1 MNNIENYEYPEQ
13 MEMSS
18 RNKDLLIYPENRDYL
33 DLDCLKATNFLA
45 ILHKIFGV
53 LAMLQ
58 GILISLTLIG
68 ALIGVPLILAGKK
81 LFDSGEDLSKFNISN
96 SMNDIRSFFGNY
108 KKYWKNV
115 ILIIIFQI
123 AAVFLAIIFLI
134 ISIAMSNNKNTSSG
148 VITSPEYTVS
158 SANNSNSTETN
169 QLGQV
174 NPLSSRRNL
183 DLDELHNLMEEV
195 VINGNE
201 NELSKYT
208 KEELKI
214 LRNMIFAEK
223 GYIFSKGQLKEYF
236 ETKPWYKPYIKN
248 QTDIQLNEYE
258 KTFISIMS
266 KYEGIPD
273 PVVNYNKSIE
283 AVNRTTFRTS
293 RNIDEIDLD
302 ELHSLM
308 EEVVIN
314 GNEGVLTEYSRREL
328 KILRNMIFAEKGYIF
343 KGGEMDAYFNRKSWY
358 DPYIDDQSLIQLS
371 EYEKEF
377 VNKLRKYEGS

>member
-1 MNNIENYEYPEQ
+1 MNNIENYKYPEQ
-13 MEMSS
+13 TEISS
-18 RNKDLLIYPENRDYL
+18 KNKDLLIHPENRDYL
-33 DLDCLKATNFLA
+33 DLDCLKATSFLA

-68 ALIGVPLILAGKK
+68 ALIGVPLILAGIK
-81 LFDSGEDLSKFNISN
+81 LFDSWYVFFYFNISN
-96 SMNDIRSFFGNY
+96 SRRDIRSCFDNY

-115 ILIIIFQI
+115 IFLIIFQI
-123 AAVFLAIIFLI
+123 AAVFLEKIFLI
-134 ISIAMSNNKNTSSG
+134 ISIAMSNNKSTRSG
-148 VITSPEYTVS
+148 IITSPEYTVS
-158 SANNSNSTETN
+158 SANNSNSTESN
-169 QLGQV
+169 QSGQA

-195 VINGNE
+195 VTNGNE

-273 PVVNYNKSIE
+273 PVVNYNKSVE

-293 RNIDEIDLD
+293 RNIEEIDLD

-328 KILRNMIFAEKGYIF
+328 KILRNMIFAEKCYIF
-343 KGGEMDAYFNRKSWY
+343 KGGEMDAYFSRKSWY
-358 DPYIDDQSLIQLS
+358 DPYIDDQSLI
-371 EYEKEF
+371 K
-377 VNKLRKYEGS
+377 

>member
-1 MNNIENYEYPEQ
+1 
-13 MEMSS
+13 
-18 RNKDLLIYPENRDYL
+18 
-33 DLDCLKATNFLA
+33 
-45 ILHKIFGV
+45 
-53 LAMLQ
+53 
-58 GILISLTLIG
+58 
-68 ALIGVPLILAGKK
+68 
-81 LFDSGEDLSKFNISN
+81 
-96 SMNDIRSFFGNY
+96 
-108 KKYWKNV
+108 
-115 ILIIIFQI
+115 
-123 AAVFLAIIFLI
+123 
-134 ISIAMSNNKNTSSG
+134 MSNNKSTRSG
-148 VITSPEYTVS
+148 IITSPEYTVS
-158 SANNSNSTETN
+158 SANNSNSTESN
-169 QLGQV
+169 QSGQA

-195 VINGNE
+195 VTNGNE

-273 PVVNYNKSIE
+273 PVVNYNKSVE

-293 RNIDEIDLD
+293 RNIEEIDLD

-314 GNEGVLTEYSRREL
+314 GNEGVLTEY
-328 KILRNMIFAEKGYIF
+328 
-343 KGGEMDAYFNRKSWY
+343 
-358 DPYIDDQSLIQLS
+358 
-371 EYEKEF
+371 
-377 VNKLRKYEGS
+377 